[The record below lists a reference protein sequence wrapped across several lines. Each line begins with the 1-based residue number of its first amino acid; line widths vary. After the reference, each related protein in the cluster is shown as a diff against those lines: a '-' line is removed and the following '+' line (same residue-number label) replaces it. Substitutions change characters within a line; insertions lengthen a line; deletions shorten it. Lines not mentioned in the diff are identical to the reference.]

1 MKRVKSVANDMIPLS
16 FSSSN
21 LEDMEKEWAPTA
33 QTSDMRKSSS
43 EPLLSSEVT
52 IEFEGDGPLGIVWG
66 NRGNDAYVVGITD
79 STVSAEEIDLKIGY
93 KLIQI
98 GDYNCSHISYSDIM
112 NLIRLKWQKFSQI
125 TLTFYTD
132 TSDLDFAD
140 SDDSNEEQ
148 DEEQDE
154 GRGLLEECLIY
165 KFLRRHNAESFYDS
179 FKLLGALRL
188 EDLEYIQ
195 YQDLVNMRMGAHSR
209 KSISGELGLTKANVY
224 FSPHL
229 SKGELETEKS
239 KYDKS
244 NSNFIEIHPPN
255 R

>member
-1 MKRVKSVANDMIPLS
+1 MKRVKSVANDMMPLS

-21 LEDMEKEWAPTA
+21 LEDMEKEWAPMVQA
-33 QTSDMRKSSS
+33 SDMRKSSS
-43 EPLLSSEVT
+43 EPLLSPEVT
-52 IEFEGDGPLGIVWG
+52 IEFEGDGPLGVVWG
-66 NRGNDAYVVGITD
+66 NKENDAYVVRINKG
-79 STVSAEEIDLKIGY
+79 TVAAEEIDLGIGY
-93 KLIQI
+93 KLMQV

-112 NLIRLKWQKFSQI
+112 NLIRLKWQKFSKI

-132 TSDLDFAD
+132 ISDLY
-140 SDDSNEEQ
+140 SSESGESEES
-148 DEEQDE
+148 EES
-154 GRGLLEECLIY
+154 EECPIY
-165 KFLRRHNAESFYDS
+165 EFLRRHNAESFYGN
-179 FKLLGALRL
+179 FRGLGALRL
-188 EDLEYIQ
+188 EDLEFIE
-195 YQDLVNMRMGAHSR
+195 YQDLINMKMCTQSR
-209 KSISGELGLTKANVY
+209 KSISDELRLGETNVY

>member
-21 LEDMEKEWAPTA
+21 LEEMEKEWAPMA
-33 QTSDMRKSSS
+33 HSSDMRKSSS

-66 NRGNDAYVVGITD
+66 NSENDAYVVGITD
-79 STVSAEEIDLKIGY
+79 GTVADEEIDLGIGY
-93 KLIQI
+93 KLMQV

-140 SDDSNEEQ
+140 SDDSSDEGQ
-148 DEEQDE
+148 DEDQ
-154 GRGLLEECLIY
+154 GLLEECPIY
-165 KFLRRHNAESFYDS
+165 EFLRRHNVESFYGN
-179 FKLLGALRL
+179 FKELGALHL
-188 EDLEYIQ
+188 EDLEYIE
-195 YQDLVNMRMGAHSR
+195 YQDLVNMGMGTRSR
-209 KSISGELGLTKANVY
+209 QSISDELGLRKANVY

-229 SKGELETEKS
+229 SKGEIEKEKS
-239 KYDKS
+239 KYDKRS
-244 NSNFIEIHPPN
+244 SNFIEIHHQDT